1 MTGNT
6 DLIENLEEFTKVHH
20 GILDAAMSI
29 GDLSQMYGE
38 LLAYAGFVEARYP
51 TYVGERII
59 PPQMTEAQIEEYHNA
74 YRQEEDRKDWG

>member
-29 GDLSQMYGE
+29 GDLSQMYAE

-51 TYVGERII
+51 DVHKEAMLCAERIS
-59 PPQMTEAQIEEYHNA
+59 QA
-74 YRQEEDRKDWG
+74 RKDRELDRDAG

>member
-38 LLAYAGFVEARYP
+38 LLAYAGFVEARY
-51 TYVGERII
+51 
-59 PPQMTEAQIEEYHNA
+59 QIGRAHV
-74 YRQEEDRKDWG
+74 

>member
-38 LLAYAGFVEARYP
+38 LLAYQGYVEARYP
-51 TYVGERII
+51 AST
-59 PPQMTEAQIEEYHNA
+59 
-74 YRQEEDRKDWG
+74 